1 MVSFVVVLTATT
13 YLLHVSETWMIPANK
28 RLRVNIF
35 LTRRFANHSHFASFE
50 PWRQENVDDKIY
62 EKWQNLHCLHEK
74 TLVALNSSS
83 SRIDADGSKLGAN
96 LCRNQISTQNYIFIQ
111 YSSISREDWCQ
122 PIKEMA
128 ELNDI
133 IADCTFKIVY
143 IQNKVFFTPHSLIK
157 STLKHELALQ
167 IL

>member
-1 MVSFVVVLTATT
+1 MFRRHGWFQQTNVCG
-13 YLLHVSETWMIPANK
+13 W
-28 RLRVNIF
+28 IF
-35 LTRRFANHSHFASFE
+35 FSLADLQNHSHFASFE

-62 EKWQNLHCLHEK
+62 EKWQNLLCLNEK
-74 TLVALNSSS
+74 TLVAFNSSS

-111 YSSISREDWCQ
+111 YSSISRDDWCQ

-133 IADCTFKIVY
+133 ITDCTFKIVY
-143 IQNKVFFTPHSLIK
+143 IQNKVFFTPHSDKIH
-157 STLKHELALQ
+157 LKTWTCLADSLTQ
-167 IL
+167 ALR